1 MTALKY
7 KKTLSL
13 MINDHAIIY
22 LNKYNFSV
30 LNNNM
35 ASKYLQKYPVPAG
48 FQEILADLTR

>member
-1 MTALKY
+1 
-7 KKTLSL
+7 